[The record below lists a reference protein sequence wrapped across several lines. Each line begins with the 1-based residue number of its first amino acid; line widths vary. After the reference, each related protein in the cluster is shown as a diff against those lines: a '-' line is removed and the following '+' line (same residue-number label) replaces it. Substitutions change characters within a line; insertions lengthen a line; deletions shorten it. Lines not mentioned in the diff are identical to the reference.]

1 MLEASRSIR
10 SVGSV
15 GSIGS
20 FMVDASDYTSYMRS
34 PATEWK
40 DSSWESNRGPYLI
53 GQRIASAC

>member
-20 FMVDASDYTSYMRS
+20 FMVDASDYTSYMKR

-40 DSSWESNRGPYLI
+40 DFSWESNRGHYLK
-53 GQRIASAC
+53 GQRSALAC